1 MTILQELISQIKD
14 DDIHVQVLK
23 LCNKIT
29 QEEIQK
35 QLYRD
40 EIVLTTNVYLSLEVY
55 NNKKEYL
62 LTLEREFDGYMCYLY
77 KIVIVKD
84 KKPILIREKF
94 WAINEKSAEKI
105 LLEYAKRYKFLKG
118 E

>member
-1 MTILQELISQIKD
+1 MTILQDLLSQIKD

-23 LCNKIT
+23 LCNKIA
-29 QEEIQK
+29 QEEITK
-35 QLYRD
+35 QLYID
-40 EIVLTTNVYLSLEVY
+40 KIVLTTNVYLSLEIC
-55 NNKKEYL
+55 NNNREYL

-84 KKPILIREKF
+84 KNPVLIREKF
-94 WAINEKSAEKI
+94 WQINEKTAEKI